1 MGKRGPKP
9 QYGTPELFKEAVENY
24 FEECEKKGPD
34 EFPSLA
40 GLCLYLGITKKRL
53 YEIGEISEEYANI
66 LEMAQLKREKFLSE
80 TMAKDNKRA
89 QGCMNNL
96 KQPENGGYID
106 RPIENKTSEIKI
118 NLVGVGGESAFK

>member
-9 QYGTPELFKEAVENY
+9 KYGTPELLQEAVDKYFKEY
-24 FEECEKKGPD
+24 EEKGND
-34 EFPSLA
+34 GFPSLA
-40 GLCLYLGITKKRL
+40 GMCLYLGITKKRL
-53 YEIGEISEEYANI
+53 YEIGEINEEYADI
-66 LEMAQLKREKFLSE
+66 LDMAKLRREKILCE
-80 TMAKDNKRA
+80 AMARDNKRA